1 MTSSYAVVNPAT
13 GETVREYPEISD
25 EELRAAIGR
34 ADEASRSW
42 PGSAGVAERAAL
54 VRKVGELHVRA
65 APAAGRDH
73 RRRDGQADRAGARRG
88 RLRGRDLRLLRGQR
102 RGSDGRRADRAARRR
117 RHRGDPPQPLRRPAR
132 DHALE
137 LPLLPGGPLRRAEPG
152 DRQHDP
158 AQARAA
164 VPRIGRGDA
173 ADVRRRRLPRGR
185 LREHLRDQRAD
196 RVGDRRPAPARRLGH
211 RLRARRRG
219 RRRDRRPQPEEGR
232 ARARRLGPLHPAR
245 QRRSRRRR
253 RAGRRSAAR
262 QHRPVLQRRQALHR
276 RRRAL
281 RRVPREVPREAGAP
295 RSPAT
300 RPPRTPR
307 SARSPRRRRPTGSRT
322 RSSAR
327 SRTAPRS
334 WSAAS
339 ATATTSNRRS

>member
-1 MTSSYAVVNPAT
+1 MSTYAVVNPAT
-13 GETVREYPEISD
+13 GETVKEYPEISD

-34 ADEASRSW
+34 ADEASRTW
-42 PGSAGVAERAAL
+42 PSSTTVADRAAL
-54 VRKVGELHVRA
+54 VRKVGELHKERSQELAEIIVREMGKPIEQA
-65 APAAGRDH
+65 LGEVDFAGDIYGFYADNAEDLMADEPVKGF
-73 RRRDGQADRAGARRG
+73 DGEGTAV
-88 RLRGRDLRLLRGQR
+88 
-102 RGSDGRRADRAARRR
+102 
-117 RHRGDPPQPLRRPAR
+117 DPPQPLRRPAR

-173 ADVRRRRLPRGR
+173 ADLRRRRLPRGR
-185 LREHLRDQRAD
+185 LRERLRHQRAD
-196 RVGDRRPAPARRLGH
+196 RVGDRRPARARRLGH
-211 RLRARRRG
+211 RLRARRRR

-232 ARARRLGPLHPAR
+232 ARDGRLGPVHRAR
-245 QRRSRRRR
+245 HRRSRR
-253 RAGRRSAAR
+253 AGPGGGRSAAR

-281 RRVPREVPREAGAP
+281 RRVRREVQRERSAP

-307 SARSPRRRRPTGSRT
+307 SARSPRRPPPTGSRT
-322 RSSAR
+322 RSSGR

-334 WSAAS
+334 SSAAS